1 MRKVNLLFL
10 MLLPVCLFSQGYQN
24 GYYTIDPK
32 WNISSV
38 VTTTT
43 LAPILQEHETVG
55 AWKVRG
61 NFDINKNG
69 KKEIVILM
77 DPTGS
82 VTMVRPDDLCYKVF
96 WLEDDG
102 NGNYEL
108 LWSYTFPIQGDYSY
122 GDVTV
127 GDVDGDGF
135 DEIWVA
141 IPQSAFMTDDP
152 NPPRLF
158 CFEFNGAS
166 MPSEPTLTWNFNL
179 RDYMDFRPT
188 RLIIDDLDGDGMQ
201 EIIVS
206 SRADDYRA
214 HEGKGKGRTI
224 IVSKYWGDIYPGA
237 TDLLFFVDLLDT
249 NDYLTGG
256 AIYDISVTDFDNDG
270 KRELWVWTWDML
282 TLNIFEGTGEPGVY
296 EHTTHI
302 KRAKSAD
309 GDVTSFEGAC
319 FYDLNGD
326 GKMEG
331 YLVGATG
338 ATSGLYFGRI
348 YYIRSVDDVKN
359 LTGDHFVQVG
369 YNTGGDPR
377 GGTVG
382 DFNGNGLPELVF
394 VDRPRRKLMCM
405 EYKGSGSY
413 TDSTSYMWTEVFIDR
428 TPSRPT
434 GVTTG
439 PHNGDYW
446 FVTAG
451 AKDANGVTELLLPNL
466 NVYDATIPSVLII
479 KAQKAISVKKEAE
492 LPETYNLSQNYP
504 NPFNPS
510 TNIEFSVPKA
520 THTSLKIYNVL
531 GQEITTLVNETKEA
545 GSYIAT
551 FNANNLPSGIYYYTI
566 KADNYI
572 ASKKMMLIK

>member
-1 MRKVNLLFL
+1 MRKINLLFL
-10 MLLPVCLFSQGYQN
+10 MLLLPVCLFSQGYQN
-24 GYYTIDPK
+24 EYYTIDPN
-32 WNISSV
+32 WAISSV

-43 LAPILQEHETVG
+43 LAPILKEHETVG

-61 NFDINKNG
+61 NLDINKNG

-77 DPTGS
+77 DPTGA

-102 NGNYEL
+102 SGNYEL

-141 IPQSAFMTDDP
+141 IPQSASTEDP

-158 CFEFNGAS
+158 CFEYDGTK
-166 MPSEPTLTWNFNL
+166 MPDEPTLTWNLGL
-179 RDYMDFRPT
+179 RDYMTFCPT
-188 RLIIDDLDGDGMQ
+188 RVIIDDMDNDGMQ
-201 EIIVS
+201 EIIIS
-206 SRADDYRA
+206 SRRDDYT
-214 HEGKGKGRTI
+214 GTGLGRTI
-224 IVSKYWGDIYPGA
+224 MISRYYGDIYPGA
-237 TDLLFFVDLLDT
+237 SDFLFVVDYLDT
-249 NDYLTGG
+249 NDYLKGG
-256 AIYDISVTDFDNDG
+256 AIYDISVTDFDGNG
-270 KRELWVWTWDML
+270 VKELWVWTWDML
-282 TLNIFEGTGEPGVY
+282 TLNIFQWNGSTY
-296 EHTTHI
+296 EHTTYI
-302 KRAKSAD
+302 KQAKSIH
-309 GDVTSFEGAC
+309 GDITSFEGAC

-348 YYIRSVDDVKN
+348 YYIQSVDDIRN
-359 LTGDHFVQVG
+359 LTGNHFVQVG

-382 DFNGNGLPELVF
+382 DFNNNGLPELVF

-413 TDSTSYMWTEVFIDR
+413 ADSTSYTWTEVFIDR

-451 AKDANGVTELLLPNL
+451 AKDANGLTELLLPNL

-479 KAQKAISVKKEAE
+479 KAKKTISVKKEAE
-492 LPETYNLSQNYP
+492 LPEAYNLSQNYP

-510 TNIEFSVPKA
+510 TNIEFSIPKA
-520 THTSLKIYNVL
+520 SHISLKIYNVL
-531 GQEITTLVNETKEA
+531 GQEVSTLVNETKEA

-566 KADNYI
+566 KAGNYI

>member
-1 MRKVNLLFL
+1 
-10 MLLPVCLFSQGYQN
+10 MLLLSACLFSQGYQN
-24 GYYTIDPK
+24 EYYTIDSN
-32 WNISSV
+32 WTISSV

-61 NFDINKNG
+61 NLDINKNG

-77 DPTGS
+77 DPTGAI
-82 VTMVRPDDLCYKVF
+82 TMVRPDDRCYKVF

-102 NGNYEL
+102 SGNYKL
-108 LWSYTFPIQGDYSY
+108 LWSYTFPIQGEYSY

-127 GDVDGDGF
+127 GDVDGDGLE
-135 DEIWVA
+135 EIWVTM
-141 IPQSAFMTDDP
+141 PQSATLDDS

-166 MPSEPTLTWNFNL
+166 MPNEPTLTWNLGL
-179 RDYMDFRPT
+179 RDYMNFCPT
-188 RLIIDDLDGDGMQ
+188 RIIIDDMDNDGMQ
-201 EIIVS
+201 EIIIS
-206 SRADDYRA
+206 SRRDDYTGTDA
-214 HEGKGKGRTI
+214 GRTI
-224 IVSKYWGDIYPGA
+224 IIAKYWGDIYPGA
-237 TDLLFFVDLLDT
+237 TDFLFMREYIDT
-249 NDYLTGG
+249 NAYLKGG
-256 AIYDISVTDFDNDG
+256 AIYDISVTDFDGNG
-270 KRELWVWTWDML
+270 VKELWVWTWDKL
-282 TLNIFEGTGEPGVY
+282 TLNIFQWNGLDY

-302 KRAKSAD
+302 KQAKSTH
-309 GDVTSFEGAC
+309 GDITSFEGAC

-338 ATSGLYFGRI
+338 VSSGLYFGRI
-348 YYIRSVDDVKN
+348 YYIQSVDDIRN

-377 GGTVG
+377 GGTLG
-382 DFNGNGLPELVF
+382 DFNNNGLIELAF
-394 VDRPRRKLMCM
+394 VDRPRRKLMCI

-413 TDSTSYMWTEVFIDR
+413 ADSTSYTWTEVFIDR

-451 AKDANGVTELLLPNL
+451 AKDANGATELLLPNL
-466 NVYDATIPSVLII
+466 NLYDATIPSVLII
-479 KAQKAISVKKEAE
+479 KAKKTVPLSSKKKEAE
-492 LPETYNLSQNYP
+492 LPESYNLSQNYP

-510 TNIEFSVPKA
+510 TNIEFSVPKE
-520 THTSLKIYNVL
+520 TYISLKIYNVL
-531 GQEITTLVNETKEA
+531 GQEVSTLVNETKEA

-566 KADNYI
+566 KAGNYI